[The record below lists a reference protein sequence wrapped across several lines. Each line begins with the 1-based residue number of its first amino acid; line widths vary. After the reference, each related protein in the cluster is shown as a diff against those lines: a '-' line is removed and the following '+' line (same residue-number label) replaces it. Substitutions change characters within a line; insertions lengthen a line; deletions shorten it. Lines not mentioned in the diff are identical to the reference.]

1 MEEGEPSSDQPF
13 ASILERATFRGRDL
27 VRALQAFCRKT
38 LVNPELLDL
47 GALVRK
53 EATRLQG
60 LHSQGVTVAVDLPET
75 LPPICGEVEGLSTV
89 LSQLSANALDAMPQG
104 GTILLSAKPLGES
117 YVEIQVKDDG
127 QGMSPEVLSRSLD
140 PFFTTKKMGKGMGLG
155 LSQVYGTIKAHGG
168 SVEIQSSPGEGTT
181 VVLALPVAGDG
192 QTSAPDRPLAGERP
206 EPRRILLVDD
216 DELIRSTFPALIK
229 RLGHAV
235 TTAGGGREALE
246 QLRAG
251 LEADLVILD
260 LNMPDLDGAQTLQ
273 AIRKD
278 WPDLQVLIATGFADE
293 RIPPLLGR
301 YQHLGLLTKPFTLV
315 DLTMALRGIG

>member
-1 MEEGEPSSDQPF
+1 
-13 ASILERATFRGRDL
+13 
-27 VRALQAFCRKT
+27 
-38 LVNPELLDL
+38 
-47 GALVRK
+47 
-53 EATRLQG
+53 
-60 LHSQGVTVAVDLPET
+60 
-75 LPPICGEVEGLSTV
+75 
-89 LSQLSANALDAMPQG
+89 
-104 GTILLSAKPLGES
+104 
-117 YVEIQVKDDG
+117 
-127 QGMSPEVLSRSLD
+127 
-140 PFFTTKKMGKGMGLG
+140 
-155 LSQVYGTIKAHGG
+155 
-168 SVEIQSSPGEGTT
+168 
-181 VVLALPVAGDG
+181 
-192 QTSAPDRPLAGERP
+192 
-206 EPRRILLVDD
+206 
-216 DELIRSTFPALIK
+216 
-229 RLGHAV
+229 V